1 MSGREKQATKFAV
14 IDIVLNTISAIIT
27 LEFLGMVYMVAVKV
41 LITIGT
47 QFWGIQRL
55 TNSTLH
61 LSMYEYFKKCILR
74 TGLVSILPAISLF
87 YFVANQEL
95 ESWTLS
101 KFVIASSTYGITFIL
116 LGYIFVLLPEDR
128 KLLREVS

>member
-1 MSGREKQATKFAV
+1 
-14 IDIVLNTISAIIT
+14 
-27 LEFLGMVYMVAVKV
+27 MVYMVAVKV

-55 TNSTLH
+55 TNSTLN

-128 KLLREVS
+128 KLLREKFPKLKFLFFDIF